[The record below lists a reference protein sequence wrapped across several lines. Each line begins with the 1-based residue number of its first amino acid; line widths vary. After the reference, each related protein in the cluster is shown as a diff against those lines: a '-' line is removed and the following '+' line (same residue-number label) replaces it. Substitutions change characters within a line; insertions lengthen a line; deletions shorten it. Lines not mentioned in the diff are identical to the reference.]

1 MREET
6 RLWFEDAK
14 DSFETAKDNLGLQRH
29 NVTVFFCQQAL
40 EKALKGSV
48 LFFRKRLPPKSH
60 NLKEIYRRVERYIPL
75 SPEDV
80 EFLGL
85 ITPHYA
91 TTRYVDV
98 ALALPRDVYSE
109 GFARECLEKTGRVL
123 QRILSRIEESER

>member
-14 DSFETAKDNLGLQRH
+14 DSFETARDNLGLKRY

-48 LFFRKRLPPKSH
+48 LLFRKRLPPKTH
-60 NLKEIYRRVERYIPL
+60 NLKEIYRRVQKDVPL

-98 ALALPRDVYSE
+98 ALALPRDVYGE
-109 GFARECLEKTGRVL
+109 GFTRECLEKTGRVL
-123 QRILSRIEESER
+123 KRILSRVEESGR